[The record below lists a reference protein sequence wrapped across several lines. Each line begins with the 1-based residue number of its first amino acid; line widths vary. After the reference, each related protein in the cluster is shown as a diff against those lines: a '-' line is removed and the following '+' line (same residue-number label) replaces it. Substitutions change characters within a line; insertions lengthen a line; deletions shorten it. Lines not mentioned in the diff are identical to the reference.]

1 MGLLYDLIMLIIV
14 ILFCIFGAK
23 RGIIRSIVLFV
34 TLILSLLIGYVVS
47 GLITEPVY
55 DNYVKNRVVNSV
67 EAPIG
72 KFDVAEFVNKNL
84 FDNIPGFEVSDREI
98 EEALGQSGDISE
110 NISDY
115 AKSKGIPISSSIISE
130 KINSLFKD
138 EEVKSEVEKSLPSY
152 LVPAFES
159 AASNDPQMLGDMLRS
174 FAKSD
179 KAEAAEGITEIALKP
194 VILIAL
200 RAILFVLCVIAIW
213 IILRIIVAVA
223 RIGKN
228 KESGG
233 INTVLGGVLGTV
245 KGLIVVFLITAIV
258 SIISPMLSLTK
269 SGSSFGL
276 SEQSI
281 NNSVFLRLMSDILN

>member
-1 MGLLYDLIMLIIV
+1 MLIIV

-55 DNYVKNRVVNSV
+55 DNCVKNRIVNSV
-67 EAPIG
+67 KAPIE

-138 EEVKSEVEKSLPSY
+138 EEVKSEVEKSIPSY

-174 FAKSD
+174 FANSD

-213 IILRIIVAVA
+213 IMLRIIVAVA

-233 INTVLGGVLGTV
+233 INTVLGGVLGAV

-258 SIISPMLSLTK
+258 SIISPMLSLIK

>member
-1 MGLLYDLIMLIIV
+1 MLIIV

-55 DNYVKNRVVNSV
+55 DNYVKSRVVKSV
-67 EAPIG
+67 EAPIE

-223 RIGKN
+223 RIGKDR
-228 KESGG
+228 ESGG
-233 INTVLGGVLGTV
+233 INTVLGGVLGAV

-258 SIISPMLSLTK
+258 SIISPMLSLIK

>member
-55 DNYVKNRVVNSV
+55 DNYVKSRVVKSV
-67 EAPIG
+67 EAPIE

-223 RIGKN
+223 RIGKDR
-228 KESGG
+228 ESGG
-233 INTVLGGVLGTV
+233 INTVLGGVLGAV

-258 SIISPMLSLTK
+258 SIISPMLSLIK

>member
-1 MGLLYDLIMLIIV
+1 MLIIV

-55 DNYVKNRVVNSV
+55 DNYVKNRIVKSV
-67 EAPIG
+67 EAPIE

-84 FDNIPGFEVSDREI
+84 FDNISGFEVSDREI

-228 KESGG
+228 RESGG
-233 INTVLGGVLGTV
+233 VNTVLGGVLGAV

-258 SIISPMLSLTK
+258 STISPMLSLTK

>member
-55 DNYVKNRVVNSV
+55 DNCVKNRIVNSV
-67 EAPIG
+67 KAPIG

-138 EEVKSEVEKSLPSY
+138 EEVKSEVEKSIPSY

-174 FAKSD
+174 FANSD

-213 IILRIIVAVA
+213 IILKIIVAVA

-258 SIISPMLSLTK
+258 SIIFPMLSLTK

>member
-55 DNYVKNRVVNSV
+55 DNCVKNRIVNSV
-67 EAPIG
+67 KAPIE

-138 EEVKSEVEKSLPSY
+138 EEVKSEVEKSIPSY

-174 FAKSD
+174 FANSD

-213 IILRIIVAVA
+213 IMLRIIVAVA

-233 INTVLGGVLGTV
+233 INTVLGGVLGAV

-258 SIISPMLSLTK
+258 SIISPMLSLIK

>member
-1 MGLLYDLIMLIIV
+1 MLIIV

-130 KINSLFKD
+130 KINYLFKD
-138 EEVKSEVEKSLPSY
+138 EEVKSEVEKSIPSY

-223 RIGKN
+223 RIGKDR
-228 KESGG
+228 ESGG

>member
-1 MGLLYDLIMLIIV
+1 MLIIV

-55 DNYVKNRVVNSV
+55 DNCVKNRIVNSV
-67 EAPIG
+67 KAPIG

-138 EEVKSEVEKSLPSY
+138 EEVKSEVEKSIPSY

-174 FAKSD
+174 FANSD

-213 IILRIIVAVA
+213 IILKIIVAVA

-258 SIISPMLSLTK
+258 SIIFPMLSLTK

>member
-14 ILFCIFGAK
+14 ILFCIVGAK
-23 RGIIRSIVLFV
+23 RGIIRSIVLLV
-34 TLILSLLIGYVVS
+34 TLILSLLIGYVAS

-55 DNYVKNRVVNSV
+55 DNYINDKIVNSV
-67 EAPIG
+67 EDPIE
-72 KFDVAEFVNKNL
+72 KFDVAELVNKKF
-84 FDNIPGFEVSDREI
+84 FDNSLGLEISNSEI
-98 EEALGQSGDISE
+98 EEAIGQSGDISE

-115 AKSKGIPISSSIISE
+115 AKSKGIPISSSTISE
-130 KINSLFKD
+130 KINSFFAD
-138 EEVKSEVEKSLPSY
+138 EAVKSEVEKSLPSY

-159 AASNDPQMLGDMLRS
+159 ASSNDPQMLGDMLRS

-200 RAILFVLCVIAIW
+200 RAILFVLCVIVIW
-213 IILRIIVAVA
+213 IILRIIIAVA

-228 KESGG
+228 KEASG
-233 INTVLGGVLGTV
+233 INTVLGGVLGAV
-245 KGLIVVFLITAIV
+245 KGLITVLLITAIV
-258 SIISPMLSLTK
+258 SIIFPLLSLTD

-276 SEQSI
+276 SEQAI
-281 NNSVFLRLMSDILN
+281 NNSVFLRLINDILN